1 MRGIVLLAFKRTHG
15 TMNTCNTGGYDAKR
29 QLRTV
34 KKSCV
39 INVELYA
46 VMTTLFIT
54 HTDCLRHDPGPGH
67 PESPARLQAV
77 MEVLSAPEFAALTRL
92 EAPFGTLEQIT
103 RIHPANYVDHM
114 LAQVPEN
121 EVVWLDSETYL
132 SPGSGLAILRTV
144 GGVCAAVDAVVTG
157 TANNAICALRPC
169 GHHAEPERAMG
180 FCIFNGAAI
189 AAAHA
194 REVHGLQRV
203 AVVDFDVHHGNG
215 TQAALRGK
223 EGYFYASA
231 HQSPLYPGTGSRND
245 NVPGHIRN
253 VPIPRKTIGARY
265 RVLVERELFPEL
277 VAFQPELIILS
288 AGFDAHWRDPLAEL
302 RLNNQDFAWLTRRL
316 MEVAQASAGGRI
328 VSLLEGGYDLEAL
341 RSATAAHVRTLMQ
354 PDLPDGT

>member
-1 MRGIVLLAFKRTHG
+1 
-15 TMNTCNTGGYDAKR
+15 
-29 QLRTV
+29 
-34 KKSCV
+34 
-39 INVELYA
+39 
-46 VMTTLFIT
+46 MTTLFMT
-54 HTDCLRHDPGPGH
+54 HADCLGHDPGPGH
-67 PESPARLQAV
+67 PESPARLRTV
-77 MEVLSAPEFAALTRL
+77 L
-92 EAPFGTLEQIT
+92 EALAADAFHGLVRREAPLGTLTQIG
-103 RIHPANYVDHM
+103 RIHPRAYAERI

-121 EVVWLDSETYL
+121 GVTWLDTETYL
-132 SPGSGLAILRTV
+132 SPGSGRAILRTV
-144 GGVCAAVDAVVTG
+144 GGVCAAVDAVASG
-157 TANNAICALRPC
+157 EADNAFCALRPC

-194 REVHGLQRV
+194 REAHGLQRV

-215 TQAALRGK
+215 TQAALRGR

-277 VAFQPELIILS
+277 IAFQPELIILS

-302 RLNNQDFAWLTRRL
+302 RLNSPDFAWMTRRL
-316 MEVAQASAGGRI
+316 MEIAEMSAGGRI
-328 VSLLEGGYDLEAL
+328 VSLLEGGYDLDAL
-341 RSATAAHVRTLMQ
+341 RSATAAHVQTLMQ
-354 PDLPDGT
+354 TDQPGGA